1 MKKKILVFDPVHGAA
16 GDMII
21 GAFLDAGVCEDT
33 VLSVMEAV
41 GKRPLVSRVNRAGIS
56 AVSVDTCSDDTS
68 RTFAEVLSRVD
79 ASGAPPLVI
88 AMAKRVFSRIARAEQ
103 SVHFFRHSSHS
114 DAHSDSVSRSV
125 SCGHFHRYNN
135 HYNSVHAEHGHD
147 QHGHDQHGTVQ
158 HGREAPFLDVH
169 FHEVGADDAIA
180 DVIGAC
186 MAIHLLSPD
195 GVLVRPVPVGSG
207 EVMMAHGLY
216 PIPAPATVAI
226 FQESSLTMRMSG
238 SGELCTPT
246 GAALLSEFLAS
257 FPCEAAPE
265 GCSGKVCAVGYG
277 AGKRDPPGVSN
288 VLRLMVLD
296 SDAALGKDGIS
307 DACEVGI
314 VDVLETNVDDVSGE
328 VISFALSQLIQAGA
342 RDAVAIPLL
351 MKKGRPGYLV
361 KVIAR
366 PADSHGLSAY
376 MAQLLGT
383 LGVRCVPSVHRF
395 IADREFREVELL
407 VNGRVYLFPV
417 KFGYID
423 GKCFTLKAEFD
434 PAHACAQAEGVS
446 VLDLLMQIE
455 SAARRMVDLSLFGSG
470 ALSFSPHD

>member
-1 MKKKILVFDPVHGAA
+1 MKKKILLFDPAHGAA

-33 VLSVMEAV
+33 VLSAMEAV
-41 GKRPLVSRVNRAGIS
+41 GKRPVFSRVNRAGIS

-79 ASGAPPLVI
+79 ASDAPPPVI
-88 AMAKRVFSRIARAEQ
+88 AMAKRVFSRIARAEAI
-103 SVHFFRHSSHS
+103 VHFHH
-114 DAHSDSVSRSV
+114 
-125 SCGHFHRYNN
+125 YN
-135 HYNSVHAEHGHD
+135 NSVHAEGHGKHGPD
-147 QHGHDQHGTVQ
+147 QHGDGMQ
-158 HGREAPFLDVH
+158 FLDVH

-195 GVLVRPVPVGSG
+195 GVIVRPVAVGSG
-207 EVMMAHGLY
+207 EVMMSHGLY
-216 PIPAPATVAI
+216 PVPAPATVAI

-246 GAALLSEFLAS
+246 GAALLSEFLVS
-257 FPCEAAPE
+257 FPCETAPE
-265 GCSGKVCAVGYG
+265 GCCGKVRAVGYG

-288 VLRLMVLD
+288 VLRLMVFD
-296 SDAALGKDGIS
+296 SDAALGRDGIS
-307 DACEVGI
+307 DTPEAGI

-328 VISFALSQLIQAGA
+328 VISFALSQLMQAGA
-342 RDAVAIPLL
+342 RDAVAIPIL

-366 PADSHGLSAY
+366 PEDSYNLSVY
-376 MAQLLGT
+376 MAKLLGT

-407 VNGRVYLFPV
+407 VNGHIYLFPV
-417 KFGYID
+417 KFGYIG

-455 SAARRMVDLSLFGSG
+455 SAARRMVDLS
-470 ALSFSPHD
+470 